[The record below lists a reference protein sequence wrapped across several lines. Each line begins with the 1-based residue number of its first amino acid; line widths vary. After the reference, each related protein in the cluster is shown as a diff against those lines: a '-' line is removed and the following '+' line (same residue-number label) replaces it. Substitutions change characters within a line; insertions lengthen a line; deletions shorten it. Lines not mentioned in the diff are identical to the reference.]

1 MNLRKHYSH
10 TLRALAYQMRLLER
24 LQYREYRLT
33 ERSSGGRSGMS
44 ASPTLIDMHAAD
56 LLAETEI
63 TLQDIAAQVGL
74 WGDWRKL
81 LHVMHNK
88 LGDLSTLPTVN
99 WDIRQLEAYLARI
112 RAVTDRSPHKPFIGI
127 CTNCGRNIYA
137 DPQETLQQCACKH
150 ITRLDQIRETTRI
163 QWERMHITTTPAG
176 AARFCTEQT
185 GKTITASAVK
195 HWRDRNLI
203 QVEKTDSKG
212 IYQWPIG
219 QLLRRAESLERNN
232 HA

>member
-1 MNLRKHYSH
+1 
-10 TLRALAYQMRLLER
+10 
-24 LQYREYRLT
+24 
-33 ERSSGGRSGMS
+33 MS

-150 ITRLDQIRETTRI
+150 IRSGKQ
-163 QWERMHITTTPAG
+163 PASSG
-176 AARFCTEQT
+176 NVCTSPPRQPVQPDSVQN
-185 GKTITASAVK
+185 KP
-195 HWRDRNLI
+195 
-203 QVEKTDSKG
+203 EKQSPPV
-212 IYQWPIG
+212 QSNIG
-219 QLLRRAESLERNN
+219 EIGTLFK
-232 HA
+232 

>member
-81 LHVMHNK
+81 LHFLMIRRPPR
-88 LGDLSTLPTVN
+88 STLPTVN

-112 RAVTDRSPHKPFIGI
+112 RAVTDRSPHKPFIWI

-150 ITRLDQIRETTRI
+150 INRLDQIRETTRI